1 MVSSVHI
8 IYILC
13 SNFKLYFKYTLLKK
27 CYCGILYHKVIN
39 KIQECLDN
47 CLPHMVKRQKMSQ
60 PSFGIKIFVLK
71 ELVIS
76 FITNY
81 MYRYM

>member
-1 MVSSVHI
+1 MLLWYIVSQ
-8 IYILC
+8 
-13 SNFKLYFKYTLLKK
+13 
-27 CYCGILYHKVIN
+27 IN